1 MLLVEGR
8 PARLTAFA
16 GTKTRPLGVGRGI
29 VKADIAAF
37 GETGGA
43 GRSAINPGGRDR
55 IVELAVEGGVARDHG
70 FPSGVIA
77 RGGGTGLLLGA
88 DHAQLL
94 RALNVCP
101 AIRPYSPT
109 RTPIL
114 AFKSSKMGGQ
124 SMVD

>member
-43 GRSAINPGGRDR
+43 GRPAINPGGRDR
-55 IVELAVEGGVARDHG
+55 IVELAVEGGVTSDRG
-70 FPSGVIA
+70 LPSGVIA

-88 DHAQLL
+88 DHAQPP
-94 RALNVCP
+94 ALIVGRG
-101 AIRPYSPT
+101 IRPSSPT
-109 RTPIL
+109 R
-114 AFKSSKMGGQ
+114 S
-124 SMVD
+124 